1 MFSTL
6 NQSLSS
12 FLPDFTFLELPYYF
26 HYYLRKYSFAKYFLT
41 FFMHFS
47 LFSLLLRIFYY
58 FISLKITNLKSFS
71 YEEFF
76 YFNLMDIL
84 NLKHLSLYFSLKNL
98 LAIIQIV
105 TFMSKQQEIIILDC
119 LSYLSY
125 FECFQPHRID
135 YLHYY
140 LIKYFIKQLN
150 Q

>member
-1 MFSTL
+1 
-6 NQSLSS
+6 
-12 FLPDFTFLELPYYF
+12 
-26 HYYLRKYSFAKYFLT
+26 
-41 FFMHFS
+41 MHFS

-105 TFMSKQQEIIILDC
+105 TFMSKQ
-119 LSYLSY
+119 
-125 FECFQPHRID
+125 
-135 YLHYY
+135 
-140 LIKYFIKQLN
+140 
-150 Q
+150 